1 MIQVALKISTLI
13 CQNHGPNLISKD
25 ILNQVLLLIQSPLLQ
40 GLALEQTIEFFI
52 SLVKHKQPGLQY
64 QDLVMVIFR
73 KKFNKFFNFFFKML
87 IKPIRDQ
94 SISAQPTNGH
104 GVYESSNLAVH
115 KQAFYSIAKCI
126 AALTVTNQEEGQLV
140 IKKFIQD
147 IKDSKSRD
155 SVRLLAL
162 LCLGETGKYM

>member
-1 MIQVALKISTLI
+1 
-13 CQNHGPNLISKD
+13 
-25 ILNQVLLLIQSPLLQ
+25 
-40 GLALEQTIEFFI
+40 
-52 SLVKHKQPGLQY
+52 
-64 QDLVMVIFR
+64 
-73 KKFNKFFNFFFKML
+73 ML

-94 SISAQPTNGH
+94 NLPTQSTNGH

-126 AALTVTNQEEGQLV
+126 AALTVTNQEEGQMV
-140 IKKFIQD
+140 IKKFIND
-147 IKDSKSRD
+147 IKDPKSRD